1 MQKLTDFQPDD
12 VLTDVLRS
20 VHVHGTLYCRS
31 KMSVPWGF
39 QIARR
44 DIASFHVVTGG
55 ECWLDVEGVISG
67 VAGQCLIGRLP

>member
-12 VLTDVLRS
+12 ILTDVLRS

-39 QIARR
+39 QVARR
-44 DIASFHVVTGG
+44 DIASFHDLMCFARHSRFQRYKPR
-55 ECWLDVEGVISG
+55 ERF
-67 VAGQCLIGRLP
+67 A